1 MTSIRMA
8 RTLCGGLAAAMIL
21 ALSGCSGSSTADS
34 VATPN
39 GAGNSS
45 TGNSGNSS
53 SSSTATIL
61 GVETPSAISVVTATN
76 AT

>member
-34 VATPN
+34 VTTPS

-45 TGNSGNSS
+45 NGN